1 MRETGVN
8 MAKRKKKDPPPDLER
23 SVAYVLPR
31 RKSRWG
37 RRLFIAFLIPLLI
50 LGGIYFF
57 IREDYEATKKVV
69 LASSARQFPS
79 SLKAAVLAAEEPR
92 FYEALPGRSGITEQL
107 LRYAAPQKD
116 QSIQSQI
123 KQFLTAV
130 ALDATLSKEAIL
142 NSYMDNVYL
151 GIVDSKPLYGLESGA
166 RVYYNSPI
174 DRLTLAQS
182 ATLAGIVRDPSGYS
196 PFVQPDAA
204 MRRRNTV
211 LESMLAA
218 RALNEVEF
226 DEASK
231 APIR

>member
-1 MRETGVN
+1 
-8 MAKRKKKDPPPDLER
+8 MAKRKKKESPPDLER
-23 SVAYVLPR
+23 SVAFVLPR
-31 RKSRWG
+31 RKSRWA
-37 RRLFIAFLIPLLI
+37 RRLFIAFLIPLMI

-69 LASSARQFPS
+69 VTSAARQYPS

-92 FYEALPGRSGITEQL
+92 FYELLPGRSGITRQL
-107 LRYAAPQKD
+107 VRNAAPQKD
-116 QSIQSQI
+116 ERIPSLI
-123 KQFLTAV
+123 KELLTMVAV
-130 ALDATLSKEAIL
+130 DATLSKEAIL
-142 NSYMDNVYL
+142 NSYMDNAYL

-166 RVYYNSPI
+166 RVYFNRPV

-182 ATLAGIVRDPSGYS
+182 ATLAGMVRNPSDYS
-196 PFVQPDAA
+196 PLMKPDAA
-204 MRRRNTV
+204 VRRRNTV